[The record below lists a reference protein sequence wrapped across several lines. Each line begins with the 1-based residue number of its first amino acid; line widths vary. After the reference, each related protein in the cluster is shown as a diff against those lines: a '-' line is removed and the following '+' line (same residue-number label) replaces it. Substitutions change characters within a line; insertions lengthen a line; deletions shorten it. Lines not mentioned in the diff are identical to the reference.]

1 MKKQEI
7 LKVISDARSAHE
19 AWIDQGPFIA
29 DAINLDGLI
38 EPSSYDESD
47 LYTWLK
53 KNKSSISAFEWF
65 KELEQVH
72 VQAHYSYS
80 DLFENAT
87 RKYNPKTRDELLEEF
102 KIVKTDVVDFNNK
115 LDQIED
121 SISKMS
127 DSVYLDYVLK
137 SNAVSRKFE
146 VNQDKPSEIIEEQ
159 SDKQITTEADNT
171 IESVNDANTANFTHI
186 ENSESETEEK
196 QENTIDSKPLSNN
209 TDEMKTIDIVEFEDN
224 DESKNQQD
232 TSAKSVVDNIEAVE
246 QESVIDNAKLAN
258 EYQQLKTGL
267 NSTDTL
273 EKHIALKEQNINRLI
288 KEKELSEQELSHLE
302 ETQKLSQ
309 QGLDQLEQH
318 LQLKQEENELEQLD
332 SEKLLE
338 TNTIERDKTK
348 QQLDQIEAKKQ
359 TLKNELSELEQ
370 ENAKDVLIQEEYENS
385 PQIEKQFDSLK
396 NNKIIEVDELKKQL
410 STKNSDLMQLKQQVM
425 TLEAE
430 VTDIEN
436 DIEIKVKGIEDLEE
450 KENSK
455 NQERSMQLEA
465 TQKKIKDR
473 NDAISVNNEKLNV
486 LSAESV
492 EAQKELDGLNEKFE
506 KMKKTIFSIADI
518 NNAEIQE
525 IEAQQVSKRQKYA
538 DIDKQKVSK
547 QEEIKVI
554 ESHLEDAEKTLDQL
568 KVELNNNSE
577 KELETTN

>member
-224 DESKNQQD
+224 AESKNQQD

-568 KVELNNNSE
+568 KAELNNNSE